1 MARLIIGAGIVLICV
16 GVVVFILG
24 KLGLGSLPGDIS
36 FRRGNVQVFI
46 PLGTAILLSL
56 ILTLVLNLL
65 LRR

>member
-1 MARLIIGAGIVLICV
+1 MARLIIGAGIVLIFV

-24 KLGLGSLPGDIS
+24 KLGFGSLPGDIS

>member
-24 KLGLGSLPGDIS
+24 KLGLDSLPGDIS

>member
-1 MARLIIGAGIVLICV
+1 MARLIIGAGIVLIFV

>member
-1 MARLIIGAGIVLICV
+1 MARLIIGAGIVLIFV

-36 FRRGNVQVFI
+36 LRRGNVQVFI